1 MARKIDARR
10 LGIYVA
16 GSVGTAYLAFK
27 LVRYVASSLLPE
39 YVLGALNW
47 KPTLT
52 NDGSKF
58 PGEPNTVLLATP
70 RPSVSLT
77 QTERHDRSTTKD
89 LENVQAYDYVVVGGG
104 TAGCV
109 LASRLTEDPAVS
121 VLVIESGHSDLR
133 QLFSRFPAGYTNLF
147 KTSADHDLTTAS
159 EPECDGRSMQWP
171 RGKMLGGC
179 SAINAQIY
187 NKGYVRNSIS

>member
-1 MARKIDARR
+1 MI
-10 LGIYVA
+10 LIQ
-16 GSVGTAYLAFK
+16 
-27 LVRYVASSLLPE
+27 E
-39 YVLGALNW
+39 
-47 KPTLT
+47 
-52 NDGSKF
+52 GSKF

-77 QTERHDRSTTKD
+77 EHGHQDRATAKD
-89 LENVQAYDYVVVGGG
+89 LENVQAYDYIVIGGG

-109 LASRLTEDPAVS
+109 LASRLTEDPALS

-147 KTSADHDLTTAS
+147 KTSADHDLVTAS
-159 EPECDGRSMQWP
+159 EPECDGRAMQWP

-187 NKGYVRNSIS
+187 NKGYAHRHILDQGVILKHLD